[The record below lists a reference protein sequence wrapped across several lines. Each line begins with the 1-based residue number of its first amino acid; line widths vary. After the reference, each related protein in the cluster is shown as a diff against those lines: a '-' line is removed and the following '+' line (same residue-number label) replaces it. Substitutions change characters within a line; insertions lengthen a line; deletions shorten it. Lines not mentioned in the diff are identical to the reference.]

1 MADFDADTDNDT
13 HAPGVVSREANA
25 RMLEVTGTQ
34 PTNQNIDKQANLV
47 KQAFMQIIDNDDNRS
62 RKKWTHTEVSR
73 LATQDQWSY
82 GLRFGHIDVG
92 TICAVGNLLL
102 RGMSVTATR
111 KALGITPYT
120 WQTWYTRGIGEDV
133 GIRPA
138 GVAGAVSVPDNS
150 AQPQA
155 PYNVFAFIVDHSQAI
170 MELRATDG
178 WTGHFERDWRA
189 AQAFLVARNPEDW
202 NPVNKTAIDT
212 VVKAEVSVDRQDT
225 NDLLE
230 VLAILERAGAL
241 PSRTTKVEVL
251 QVESVEVPDTGDR
264 SETPDLAVPE
274 PEDCDR

>member
-47 KQAFMQIIDNDDNRS
+47 KHAFMQIIDNDDNRS

-120 WQTWYTRGIGEDV
+120 WQTWYTRGIGDDV

-138 GVAGAVSVPDNS
+138 GAAGAVAVPDNS

-264 SETPDLAVPE
+264 SETPDPAVPE